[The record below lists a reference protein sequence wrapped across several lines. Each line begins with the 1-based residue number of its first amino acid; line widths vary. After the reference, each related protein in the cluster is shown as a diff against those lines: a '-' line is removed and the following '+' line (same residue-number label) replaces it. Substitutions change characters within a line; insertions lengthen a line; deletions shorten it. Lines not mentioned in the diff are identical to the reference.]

1 MIFLDMEKL
10 LNNVCGFIDNE
21 YKIFE
26 TSDMEK
32 EYNALHFLPA
42 SGDGEFLNGMDKTTI
57 RAAPV
62 LRS

>member
-1 MIFLDMEKL
+1 MIFLDMERL
-10 LNNVCGFIDNE
+10 LNDVCGFIDDE
-21 YKIFE
+21 HKIFA

-32 EYNALHFLPA
+32 EYDALHFL
-42 SGDGEFLNGMDKTTI
+42 SVFGDGEFLNGMDKTTI

>member
-10 LNNVCGFIDNE
+10 LNDVCGFIDNE

-32 EYNALHFLPA
+32 EYNALRFLPA
-42 SGDGEFLNGMDKTTI
+42 FGDGEFLNGMDKTSPQV
-57 RAAPV
+57 APA

>member
-1 MIFLDMEKL
+1 MIFLDMKKL
-10 LNNVCGFIDNE
+10 LNDVCGFIDNE

-32 EYNALHFLPA
+32 EYNALRFLPA
-42 SGDGEFLNGMDKTTI
+42 FGDGEFLNGMDKTSPHV
-57 RAAPV
+57 APA

>member
-26 TSDMEK
+26 ASDMKK
-32 EYNALHFLPA
+32 EHNALRSLPV
-42 SGDGEFLNGMDKTTI
+42 SGDGEFLNGMDKTTTH
-57 RAAPV
+57 AASV